1 MARPGVQQV
10 DGGLVTKEHEPVHR
24 KSAEHGRPEPPEE
37 DRDTPSSGFHFRAE
51 RTDASGTIWWKALK
65 KNKCWD
71 AIFSLRQKA
80 CSGVCK

>member
-10 DGGLVTKEHEPVHR
+10 DGGLVTKEHESVHR

-51 RTDASGTIWWKALK
+51 RTDASGTILVESVK
-65 KNKCWD
+65 KKQVLGCNFFIETKDVFW
-71 AIFSLRQKA
+71 
-80 CSGVCK
+80 GV